1 MTPFWFYFVS
11 LSSLSPVPSLR
22 CKPFFFS
29 LPPRVSL
36 SLFREPL
43 QRMGYWLRVIPCF
56 SKTDPLITC
65 SHIFSLARASKRET
79 QIQKRIAEKES
90 HVDWYRNFQSSD
102 EYFGNWSYRTTI
114 LNWFDYFHS
123 CIMLTFK
130 ISHS

>member
-1 MTPFWFYFVS
+1 MQAGAYDTVLILFCFSFFPLPGS
-11 LSSLSPVPSLR
+11 ISTLQTL
-22 CKPFFFS
+22 FFS

-90 HVDWYRNFQSSD
+90 HVD
-102 EYFGNWSYRTTI
+102 
-114 LNWFDYFHS
+114 
-123 CIMLTFK
+123 
-130 ISHS
+130 